1 LKALFVASEM
11 EPIAKVGGLADVL
24 GVLPLR
30 LKKLGCDVR
39 VVLPFYRQ
47 VKDHIEKYGLKTK
60 EFSEEVITCIDWLPF
75 KGGITELKID
85 GVTIYLLR
93 NDSLYDRE
101 YIYSTPKG
109 DYEDNDIRFGFLSLG
124 ALEIAKA
131 VNFRPDIIHCHDWQS
146 ALIPICLK
154 WRKHLKSDP
163 FFKNTKIVLTIH
175 NLAYQ
180 GQFGKDILDR
190 FGLPWFLFT
199 PQGIE
204 FYGGVNLLKGGIAY
218 SDSVTTVSKTY
229 VEEIKTPRYGCG
241 LDGILRSISNNSNN
255 VVGILNGI
263 DFNRWNPETDEA
275 LYFNYSINKI
285 DGKSENKA
293 GLRKELGM
301 DTKDDQPL
309 LGIVSRLTEQ
319 KGIDLLVESLPQ
331 IFDLGFQVVVLGAGE
346 GKFERMLNGA
356 RKSYK
361 KNLSFILGF
370 DDKMA
375 RKIYAGS
382 DMFLMPSRYEPCG
395 IGQMIALR
403 YGTIPVVRGTGGLLD
418 TVIDDTASK
427 KKGNGFIFYE
437 FSKLSF
443 LDALIRALSVFENK
457 NEWNELIRRAMKMD
471 FSWRRSSELYFELYK
486 SVNKID
492 REIRN

>member
-1 LKALFVASEM
+1 
-11 EPIAKVGGLADVL
+11 
-24 GVLPLR
+24 
-30 LKKLGCDVR
+30 
-39 VVLPFYRQ
+39 
-47 VKDHIEKYGLKTK
+47 
-60 EFSEEVITCIDWLPF
+60 
-75 KGGITELKID
+75 
-85 GVTIYLLR
+85 
-93 NDSLYDRE
+93 
-101 YIYSTPKG
+101 
-109 DYEDNDIRFGFLSLG
+109 
-124 ALEIAKA
+124 
-131 VNFRPDIIHCHDWQS
+131 
-146 ALIPICLK
+146 
-154 WRKHLKSDP
+154 
-163 FFKNTKIVLTIH
+163 
-175 NLAYQ
+175 
-180 GQFGKDILDR
+180 
-190 FGLPWFLFT
+190 
-199 PQGIE
+199 
-204 FYGGVNLLKGGIAY
+204 LLKGGIAY

-241 LDGILRSISNNSNN
+241 LDGILRSISNSSNN

-263 DFNRWNPETDEA
+263 DFNQWNPETDEA

-443 LDALIRALSVFENK
+443 LDALIRALSVFENR

-492 REIRN
+492 RKIRN